1 MSAMFILGLT
11 GSIGTGKSTTANLF
25 RQQGIAVYDAD
36 KTVHKLYEGA
46 AVAPI
51 AAVFPSAIIEGKV
64 NRTALK
70 QALAGDA
77 QRFAQLERIIHP
89 LVQAE
94 EGRIRAMARAA
105 GHRLLVLDIPL
116 LFETGG
122 QARCDAVL
130 VTMVDAAEQKRRVL
144 ARGGVME
151 ADFHMLLAR
160 QMPQEEKTRRAHAI
174 IHTGFG
180 LEAAKRDVEAVIR
193 ALAPV
198 MM

>member
-1 MSAMFILGLT
+1 MFILGLT

-25 RQQGIAVYDAD
+25 REQGIAVYDAD
-36 KTVHKLYEGA
+36 KVVHTLYEGA

-51 AAVFPSAIIEGKV
+51 AAVFPAAIMDSKV

-77 QRFAQLERIIHP
+77 DRFAQLERIIHP

-94 EGRIRAMARAA
+94 EARIRAKARAA

-116 LFETGG
+116 LFETGA

-144 ARGGVME
+144 ARGGMTE
-151 ADFHMLLAR
+151 TDFHMLLTR

-174 IHTGFG
+174 INTSFG
-180 LEAAKRDVEAVIR
+180 IKAAKREVEAVIR